1 MQAATHTKSALFAV
15 ELPKVARDDDNSER
29 ISMTS
34 YPKQNGGCLLL
45 AVSAGALFCACTLAK
60 SQSNEAMMIQRG
72 RTLVAWY
79 GCIGCHE
86 VPAMP
91 LVGFVGPPLRGV
103 ARRSYLAGRLP
114 NTPENMVRWIR
125 HPGQV
130 DTDTVMPEMNIGEQD
145 ARDIAAFLY
154 TLH

>member
-1 MQAATHTKSALFAV
+1 
-15 ELPKVARDDDNSER
+15 
-29 ISMTS
+29 
-34 YPKQNGGCLLL
+34 
-45 AVSAGALFCACTLAK
+45 
-60 SQSNEAMMIQRG
+60 MIQRG

-79 GCIGCHE
+79 GCISCHE

-91 LVGFVGPPLRGV
+91 VVGLVGPPLRGV

-114 NTPENMVRWIR
+114 NTPESMIRWIR
-125 HPGQV
+125 NPVQV
-130 DTDTVMPEMNIGEQD
+130 DSDTVMPEMNIGDQD